1 MLISHNIKQISS
13 FPNGTNKINQQY
25 NENDA
30 QTVSIVAGLTI
41 RMLARLAYAVR
52 QGLSSSLSDAECVL
66 PGMRNSLSTSFVFP
80 DDAGDG
86 GALPSE

>member
-1 MLISHNIKQISS
+1 M
-13 FPNGTNKINQQY
+13 FPNCNQQY

-41 RMLARLAYAVR
+41 RMLARLASAVY
-52 QGLSSSLSDAECVL
+52 QGLSSSLSDAECVF
-66 PGMRNSLSTSFVFP
+66 PGMRNSLSTSLEFP
-80 DDAGDG
+80 EDAGDG